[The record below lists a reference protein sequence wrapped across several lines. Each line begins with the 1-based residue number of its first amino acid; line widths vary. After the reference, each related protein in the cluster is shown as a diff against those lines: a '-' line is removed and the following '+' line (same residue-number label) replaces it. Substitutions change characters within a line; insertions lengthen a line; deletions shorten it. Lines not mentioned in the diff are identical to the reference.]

1 MLADAITTCRKRSE
15 EDNSGAS
22 KSKEAPSKG
31 KKKGKA
37 PKKKKATPLKKKQK
51 RNEAA
56 PLKDRY
62 GEPER
67 GGVNGSR

>member
-1 MLADAITTCRKRSE
+1 LLLADSITTCRKRSE
-15 EDNSGAS
+15 EDNAGAS
-22 KSKEAPSKG
+22 KGKEAPSNG

-56 PLKDRY
+56 PPAKVMRSLRDVLAV
-62 GEPER
+62 G
-67 GGVNGSR
+67 